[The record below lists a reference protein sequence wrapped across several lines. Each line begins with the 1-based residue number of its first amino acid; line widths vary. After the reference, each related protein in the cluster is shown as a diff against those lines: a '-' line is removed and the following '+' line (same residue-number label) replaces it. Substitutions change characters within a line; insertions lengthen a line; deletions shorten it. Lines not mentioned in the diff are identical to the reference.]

1 MQNEINIA
9 LFIDVDNCGL
19 TAETFNNAIAEV
31 KERGNLVYGKVYGL
45 SDRKHTS
52 IITTASNLGFD
63 TATVMRN
70 KKRGKKDFDQRI
82 FIDVMETVLNYNHI
96 DTVCII
102 SAPTEMVYFYS
113 KLHQLGVKVIA
124 LDNVD
129 DDAVALIDD
138 VIDIGMVEYLKPI
151 TQPKKESPVQKEEEV
166 QKAEY
171 SPEDEKLLGEIKQL
185 LSEYDS

>member
-1 MQNEINIA
+1 MQKERNIA
-9 LFIDVDNCGL
+9 LFIDVDNCGI
-19 TAETFNNAIAEV
+19 TVETFNNAITEV

-45 SDRKHTS
+45 SDRRHGA
-52 IITTASNLGFD
+52 IISATANLGFD

-82 FIDVMETVLNYNHI
+82 FIDVMDTVLSYSHI

-102 SAPTEMVYFYS
+102 SAAGEMVYFYS
-113 KLHQLGVKVIA
+113 KLHQLGVSVIA

-129 DDAVALIDD
+129 DDAMALIDD
-138 VIDIGMVEYLKPI
+138 VIDIGMVEYLKPVA
-151 TQPKKESPVQKEEEV
+151 QPKKESPVQKEEEV